1 VGRTASS
8 RASGAWRLELKP
20 SSESAPTAGTY
31 GGYWDVA
38 AALSCLGKGPGRPV
52 SCKIFLVSFV
62 FGRLPFFSLKRQVS
76 LSVTGCRV
84 SAFVTAL
91 CCCG

>member
-1 VGRTASS
+1 LLCVLYLSWQINIVKSIGWP
-8 RASGAWRLELKP
+8 WRLELKP

-52 SCKIFLVSFV
+52 SCKIFIVSFV
-62 FGRLPFFSLKRQVS
+62 FGPVCLAFFFLYSL
-76 LSVTGCRV
+76 
-84 SAFVTAL
+84 
-91 CCCG
+91 